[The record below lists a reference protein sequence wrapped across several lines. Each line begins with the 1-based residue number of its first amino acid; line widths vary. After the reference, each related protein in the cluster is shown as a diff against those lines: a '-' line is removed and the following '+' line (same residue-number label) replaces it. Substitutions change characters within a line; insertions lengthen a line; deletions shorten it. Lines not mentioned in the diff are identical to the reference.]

1 MGVIKRFLERVTES
15 DEDRFL
21 EEISEWIAEVP
32 GVVPL
37 AEAPMRQRVRVAGQV
52 RRVTVWPREGSEPEY
67 LEALIVDGSRLP
79 AVEGAVAAPA
89 AELGVT
95 WIGRRSIPGLRLGTR
110 LIVEG
115 TIRADKTGGN
125 TMDSPKW
132 EFAV

>member
-1 MGVIKRFLERVTES
+1 MGVLKRFLDRVTET
-15 DEDRFL
+15 DEERL
-21 EEISEWIAEVP
+21 LGEIREWIATVP

-52 RRVTVWPREGSEPEY
+52 RRVTVWPREGNEPEY

-79 AVEGAVAAPA
+79 GTGGVPGAAV
-89 AELGVT
+89 ELGVT

-115 TIRADKTGGN
+115 TIRQEKTGGT
-125 TMDSPKW
+125 TMDNPKW